1 MVELEKNKLI
11 IRDKVVNQIFDNVYK
26 VLVTELKNPDIK
38 PGVTFEEQK
47 IVLGRLDDLFL
58 QQKMELYNTYFFDEN
73 IKPVIENIL
82 ELIRD
87 VSNLPK
93 SDKGKPP
100 HDTSYVQ

>member
-26 VLVTELKNPDIK
+26 VLVTELQNPDIK

-73 IKPVIENIL
+73 IKPEKISPIPNPYCKL
-82 ELIRD
+82 YSR
-87 VSNLPK
+87 SNDGL
-93 SDKGKPP
+93 SFAFRI
-100 HDTSYVQ
+100 SSCV